1 MPPTPPA
8 AGPSTPGQAL
18 HADDL
23 RQVLD
28 LLACP
33 ACHGPLRVT
42 PATLACEECG
52 RLYPVLDGI
61 PILLIDRATRPT
73 QP

>member
-1 MPPTPPA
+1 MTPVPPA
-8 AGPSTPGQAL
+8 AAETIPDA
-18 HADDL
+18 AFE
-23 RQVLD
+23 QVLD

-33 ACHGPLRVT
+33 ACHGPLRAT
-42 PATLACEECG
+42 PSTLACEECG

-73 QP
+73 QPR